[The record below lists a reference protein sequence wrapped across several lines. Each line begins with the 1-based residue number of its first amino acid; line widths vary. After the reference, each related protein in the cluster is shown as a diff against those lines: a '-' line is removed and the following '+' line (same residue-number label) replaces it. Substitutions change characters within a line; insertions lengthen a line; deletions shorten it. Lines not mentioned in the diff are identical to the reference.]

1 MWFSKYGKYLIM
13 TNFTI
18 SITSLGFQLGVL
30 YPWHNII
37 SQDLQNLTKQLSYK
51 PTEPS

>member
-1 MWFSKYGKYLIM
+1 MWFSKYGKYIIM

-37 SQDLQNLTKQLSYK
+37 SQDLQNLTKQLDNTSN
-51 PTEPS
+51 ERS